1 MISVFKSF
9 DLGKYLYFYI
19 KFMFKICSVLD
30 LHWYPLNLNLIK
42 NENNQF
48 NETKTNTCSHK
59 AFNGTVV
66 NRTLSSLPGES
77 LEILKR

>member
-1 MISVFKSF
+1 MFSKVLIWEH
-9 DLGKYLYFYI
+9 YYI
-19 KFMFKICSVLD
+19 ELMFKICSVPD

-66 NRTLSSLPGES
+66 NPLSSLPGES